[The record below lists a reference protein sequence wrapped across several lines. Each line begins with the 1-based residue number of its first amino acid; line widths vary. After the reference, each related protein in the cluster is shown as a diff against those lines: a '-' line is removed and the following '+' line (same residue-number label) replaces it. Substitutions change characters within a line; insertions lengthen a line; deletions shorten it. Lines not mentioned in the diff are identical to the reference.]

1 MVNTGVDL
9 GVLVVTGASK
19 GIGAKICIDAAKAG
33 WACAVNYA
41 SDATGAKRVVTE
53 IEQSGGKA
61 VAVQADVAD
70 PKAVSEMFAFVDTQ
84 LGPTTGL
91 VNNAGIMGSQGRCE
105 DLDVV
110 KSRRLFEV
118 NALGPFICSREA
130 LLRMSKRCGGNGG
143 VIVNISSAAAKHGG
157 GGSYIDY
164 AASKGAVDTFTIG
177 LAKEQATEGVRV
189 NCIRPGAILT
199 EITRNWMDTHPE
211 YLESVMARTPLG
223 RVGEEADISSAA
235 LFLLSEESK
244 YMTGAILDVSGGWG
258 TP

>member
-1 MVNTGVDL
+1 M

-19 GIGAKICIDAAKAG
+19 GIGARICIDAAKAG
-33 WACAVNYA
+33 WACAINYA
-41 SDATGAKRVVTE
+41 SDATGAQRVVAE

-70 PKAVSEMFAFVDTQ
+70 PNGVADMFAFVDAQ
-84 LGPTTGL
+84 LGPVTGL
-91 VNNAGIMGSQGRCE
+91 VNNAGTMGSQGRCE

-110 KSRRLFEV
+110 RSRRLFEV
-118 NALGPFICSREA
+118 NTLGPFICSKEA

-177 LAKEQATEGVRV
+177 LAKEQAAEGVRV

-211 YLESVMARTPLG
+211 YLEAVMARTPLG
-223 RVGEEADISSAA
+223 HVGEESDISNAA
-235 LFLLSEESK
+235 LFLLSEKSK
-244 YMTGAILDVSGGWG
+244 YMTGAILDISGGWV

>member
-1 MVNTGVDL
+1 M

-19 GIGAKICIDAAKAG
+19 GIGAKICVDAAKAG

-41 SDATGAKRVVTE
+41 SDAAGAQRVVAE

-61 VAVQADVAD
+61 IAVQADVASPED
-70 PKAVSEMFAFVDTQ
+70 VVELFKIVDAQ
-84 LGPTTGL
+84 LGPVTGL
-91 VNNAGIMGSQGRCE
+91 VNNAGTMGSQGRCE
-105 DLDVV
+105 DLDAA

-118 NALGPFICSREA
+118 NTLGPFLCSKEA
-130 LLRMSKRCGGNGG
+130 LLRMSKRCGGSGG

-177 LAKEQATEGVRV
+177 LAIEQAAEGVRV

-223 RVGEEADISSAA
+223 KPGEEADISNAA
-235 LFLLSEESK
+235 LFLLSEQSK
-244 YMTGAILDVSGGWG
+244 YMTGAILDVSGGWV